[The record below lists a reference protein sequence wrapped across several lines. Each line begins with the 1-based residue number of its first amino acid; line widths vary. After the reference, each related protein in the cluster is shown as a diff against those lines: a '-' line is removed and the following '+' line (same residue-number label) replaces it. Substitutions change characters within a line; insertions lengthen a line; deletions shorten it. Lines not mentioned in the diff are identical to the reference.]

1 MFYEKHYSGNEDGI
15 QYRSTKDHSNADC
28 LSRFPIN
35 LCSNV
40 VEEELP
46 DEIDFFYNSNLN
58 LLPVTQESIANSTR
72 KDSVLAGVLNS
83 ALTGDR
89 YDTPNLV
96 PYFFRKNKISVHQGC
111 LVWGLRVIVP
121 SELRGKILHELYEG
135 HQGLVKMKALARSYV
150 RWPKIDRD
158 AEQLAGACFEC
169 LQKCPDPSPVLHSW
183 DWPEQPWK
191 RVHAEFAAQYLNHMF
206 LVVSDA
212 HSKWPEVVQIASTTS
227 TATIRALGSIF
238 SRYGFPEKLVSDNG
252 PQLTSGKFEFFFNQ
266 MASDI
271 SLLSHSTL
279 LVTELPNNLCKRQK
293 KLFLQ

>member
-1 MFYEKHYSGNEDGI
+1 MTSTGCNARLCGNVKSCILFKTHVVFHFTYNKLCSMKDGI
-15 QYRSTKDHSNADC
+15 QCRSTKDHSNADC

-40 VEEELP
+40 VGEELP
-46 DEIDFFYNSNLN
+46 DEIDFFYNSNLD
-58 LLPVTQESIANSTR
+58 LLPVTQESMANSTR

-83 ALTGDR
+83 AQTGDR

-96 PYFFRKNKISVHQGC
+96 PYFLRKNKISVHQGC

-135 HQGLVKMKALARSYV
+135 HQGLVKMKALARSCV

-169 LQKCPDPSPVLHSW
+169 LQKRPDPSPVLHPW

-191 RVHAEFAAQYLNHMF
+191 RVHAEFAAPFLNHMF
-206 LVVSDA
+206 LVVIDA
-212 HSKWPEVVQIASTTS
+212 HSKWLEVVQIASTTS
-227 TATIRALGSIF
+227 TATIGALGSYFFTIWISRETRQWQRSATDFWQVWIF
-238 SRYGFPEKLVSDNG
+238 
-252 PQLTSGKFEFFFNQ
+252 
-266 MASDI
+266 
-271 SLLSHSTL
+271 
-279 LVTELPNNLCKRQK
+279 
-293 KLFLQ
+293 FLIK